1 MLSQKHFPFK
11 MKKKLKNFHVISQG
25 GSQKAIKV
33 GCQLP
38 TGEGGHLPPAGGW
51 GAWPQA
57 VLPTLSLG
65 RVLKWNH
72 YQMVKGIAFYEFT
85 TEQSLLK

>member
-1 MLSQKHFPFK
+1 

-38 TGEGGHLPPAGGW
+38 TGEGGHLPPA
-51 GAWPQA
+51 
-57 VLPTLSLG
+57 
-65 RVLKWNH
+65 
-72 YQMVKGIAFYEFT
+72 AFFFKFFLFLM
-85 TEQSLLK
+85 S

>member
-1 MLSQKHFPFK
+1 

-38 TGEGGHLPPAGGW
+38 AGEGGHLPPAGGW
-51 GAWPQA
+51 GM
-57 VLPTLSLG
+57 G